1 MIKKNRIN
9 KRTLLTG
16 NSYGEVYAF
25 VTPDSNDTLHFVRDD
40 RYKECMECSR
50 TFSVLG
56 KWFFFFFG
64 FLDGSFS

>member
-1 MIKKNRIN
+1 MINDNRIN

-40 RYKECMECSR
+40 RHKECMECSR

-56 KWFFFFFG
+56 KDQFILFF
-64 FLDGSFS
+64 